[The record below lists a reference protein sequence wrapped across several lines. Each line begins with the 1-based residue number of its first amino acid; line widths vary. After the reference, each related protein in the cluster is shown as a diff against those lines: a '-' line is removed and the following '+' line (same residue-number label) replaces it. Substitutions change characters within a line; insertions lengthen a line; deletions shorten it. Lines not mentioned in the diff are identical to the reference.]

1 MALRDSQI
9 TIEVLQTEANP
20 NLRDSQI
27 TIEVLQTEANPTVR
41 NSQIAILV
49 LERSGS
55 LISPALMVIA

>member
-1 MALRDSQI
+1 MALR
-9 TIEVLQTEANP
+9 N
-20 NLRDSQI
+20 SQI

-55 LISPALMVIA
+55 LISPAPALMVIT

>member
-1 MALRDSQI
+1 MALRNSQI

>member
-1 MALRDSQI
+1 MALRNSQI

-55 LISPALMVIA
+55 LISPALIVIA